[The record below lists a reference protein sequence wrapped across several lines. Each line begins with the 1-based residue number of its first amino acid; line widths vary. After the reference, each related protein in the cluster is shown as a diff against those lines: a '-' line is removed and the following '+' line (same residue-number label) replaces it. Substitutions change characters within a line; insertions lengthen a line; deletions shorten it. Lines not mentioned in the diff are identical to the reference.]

1 VGERGR
7 GELIVPKNSMITLNS
22 RTLSTC
28 CRKQINSE
36 RYSGGMAQMVRYLLV
51 SMSSNSNITKKNTDF
66 WSSLNGEQ

>member
-51 SMSSNSNITKKNTDF
+51 SMSSKSNITKKNTDF